1 MKARVGH
8 AGEGGS
14 ADGLAGDEPKK
25 DLDHALVGDEVQAFA
40 VILRLR
46 VRRR

>member
-1 MKARVGH
+1 MAWRVMM
-8 AGEGGS
+8 
-14 ADGLAGDEPKK
+14 PKK
-25 DLDHALVGDEVQAFA
+25 DLDHAPVGGEVQAFA